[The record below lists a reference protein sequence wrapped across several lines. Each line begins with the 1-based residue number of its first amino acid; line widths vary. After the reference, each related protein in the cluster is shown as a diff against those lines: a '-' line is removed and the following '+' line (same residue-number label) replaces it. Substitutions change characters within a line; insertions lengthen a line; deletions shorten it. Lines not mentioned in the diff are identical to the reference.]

1 MDVNSWWATAVPIIT
16 AVGLRI
22 IGAIILYMVGRWLIS
37 FAIGIVSRVL
47 TARQFDPTLQRYIAN
62 ILAVVLNIVL
72 VVAILGYFGVETTS
86 FAALLAG
93 VGLAVGAA
101 WSGLL
106 GNFAAG
112 AFLIIFRPYKVG
124 DYVVAGGIEGSV
136 TEIGLFNTTITSPD
150 NIQTIIGNGKI
161 SNDII
166 KNFSSHAH
174 RRVDR
179 TAQLAFGVDPLDA
192 IARLKPALAAI
203 PNVLASPAPD
213 VEILDFN
220 LSGTVL
226 AVRPY
231 CHTDHYWQVWFD
243 TNKLIAKTFG
253 DAGYPYPA
261 IIQEER
267 DSVQPAAPPRLALPT
282 ALVAPQ
288 TVAAPLATP
297 IASAAIADP
306 ATKPAAAKPAAAARS
321 ASRATTSRTGA
332 ATKPK
337 P

>member
-1 MDVNSWWATAVPIIT
+1 MEMDWATIT
-16 AVGLRI
+16 TLVTEAALQIAAGF
-22 IGAIILYMVGRWLIS
+22 ALYMIGRWLIS
-37 FAIGIVSRVL
+37 FAIGILGRVL
-47 TARQFDPTLQRYIAN
+47 TARNFDPTLQRYIAS

-72 VVAILGYFGVETTS
+72 VVAILGFFGIETTS

-124 DYVVAGGIEGSV
+124 DYIVGGGVEGTV
-136 TEIGLFNTTITSPD
+136 TEVGLFNTVITSPD
-150 NIQTIIGNGKI
+150 NVQTIVGNSKVSG
-161 SNDII
+161 DVV
-166 KNFSSHAH
+166 KNYSAHAY

-203 PNVLASPAPD
+203 PNVMADPAPD

-220 LSGTVL
+220 ERGTVL

-231 CHTDHYWQVWFD
+231 CHTDNYWQVYFD

-253 DAGYPYPA
+253 EAGY
-261 IIQEER
+261 
-267 DSVQPAAPPRLALPT
+267 AAPF
-282 ALVAPQ
+282 LVEGQ
-288 TVAAPLATP
+288 
-297 IASAAIADP
+297 
-306 ATKPAAAKPAAAARS
+306 KPVK
-321 ASRATTSRTGA
+321 
-332 ATKPK
+332 
-337 P
+337 